1 MLRKI
6 RITLAA
12 ICFVAIT
19 LLFLDFTGTLH
30 LWFGWLAKIQFLPA
44 VLALNFVVIAILLV
58 LTLLFGRIYCS
69 VICPLGIFQDCV
81 SNLSSRRKG
90 KKARFSY
97 SKEIKWLR
105 YGVLVLFVIAL
116 VAGLN
121 ALVALLAPYSAYGRM
136 VQSLLAPVWQWGNN
150 LLAWIAERQD
160 SYAFV
165 TKDVWLKSLPTLI
178 VAAVTFVVVVV
189 LAWRNG
195 RTYCNTI
202 CPVGTTL
209 SFFSRFAMF
218 RPVIDKSKCKSCHA
232 CERKCKAACID
243 VDNHK
248 IDYSRCVD
256 CFDCIDSCRLG
267 ALKYRF
273 AWGRGVGSGS
283 TGAKTP
289 QNAPVGSKMT
299 SDGSK
304 NGQNRSS
311 AAPTPVAEPVVRQGS
326 PTVSCIRSTCHK
338 VAEPV
343 VRQGSP
349 TAEVT
354 DNGKGVSTIDATSPV
369 AEPVEA
375 TDKGRRAFLVGG
387 AAVIG
392 GSLLSSIPMRAEEEE
407 IKDKKRDGGFAE
419 VLPKKAPNRKT
430 PITPF
435 GSESVEKFYKHCTA
449 CQLCVTVCPNNV
461 LRPSSRLEHLM
472 QPEMS
477 FEKGYCRPECVKCSE
492 VCPAGAILKITPEEK
507 TEWKVGTAGV
517 DYDLCVVNRDGVS
530 CGNCAHHC
538 PVGAIRMVRK
548 NPDDEK
554 SPRIPS
560 VNEEKCIGCG
570 ACENLCPSRPI
581 SAITVNG
588 YSVHHNV

>member
-178 VAAVTFVVVVV
+178 VAAVTFVVVVA

-311 AAPTPVAEPVVRQGS
+311 AAPTP
-326 PTVSCIRSTCHK
+326 

>member
-12 ICFVAIT
+12 ICFVAVT

-121 ALVALLAPYSAYGRM
+121 AIVALLAPYSAYGRM

-178 VAAVTFVVVVV
+178 VAAVTFVVVVA

-218 RPVIDKSKCKSCHA
+218 RPVINKSKCKSCHA

-299 SDGSK
+299 SDESK

-311 AAPTPVAEPVVRQGS
+311 AAPTP
-326 PTVSCIRSTCHK
+326 